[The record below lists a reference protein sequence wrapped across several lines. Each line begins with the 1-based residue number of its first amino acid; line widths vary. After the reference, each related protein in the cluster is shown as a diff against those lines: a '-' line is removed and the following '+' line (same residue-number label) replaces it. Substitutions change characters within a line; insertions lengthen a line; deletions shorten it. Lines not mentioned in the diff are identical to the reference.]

1 MNTTPNNLKE
11 VRDALK
17 KSGSVSS
24 EYMTILSRTFYAIQ
38 KQRIEA
44 GNRIAMNIRDA
55 KLTEEEAELLNA
67 HLSGELKD
75 IEKNIEKDIAS
86 ALKGMP
92 IYRQWFQKVKG
103 IGPVIAGGMIGEI
116 SDISRFDH
124 MSNLWSWSGFGIHNG
139 KADRLTKGQKAN
151 WNPNMKVLGW
161 KAGQSFIKVGG
172 YFRLQYDQFKR
183 EEIAKNQPVYYDLS
197 TIKVSDVVGYKLCA
211 PDGSGENITK
221 ENANRLIMNCGYDG
235 VRICRTDGHVNSRA
249 TRRTVKLFL
258 GLTYMEWRELEGL
271 PVHAP
276 YAGGMMGH
284 EIITPAEVLA
294 AEERLRLDA
303 KKTRKAKPN
312 EA

>member
-17 KSGSVSS
+17 NSGSASS

-92 IYRQWFQKVKG
+92 IYRQWFQKVNG

-116 SDISRFDH
+116 SNISRFDH

-183 EEIAKNQPVYYDLS
+183 EEIAKNVGWSTPVTDLAGL
-197 TIKVSDVVGYKLCA
+197 KVKIE
-211 PDGSGENITK
+211 GEFVNVTK
-221 ENANRLIMNCGYDG
+221 DNLQMIRKKTGIMAGGTLIAY
-235 VRICRTDGHVNSRA
+235 RTDGHVNSRA

-258 GLTYMEWRELEGL
+258 GLTWMKWRELEGL

-303 KKTRKAKPN
+303 KKARKAKAEPS
-312 EA
+312 E

>member
-1 MNTTPNNLKE
+1 MDTTPNNLKE

-17 KSGSVSS
+17 KSGGASS

-75 IEKNIEKDIAS
+75 IEKSIEKDIAS

-92 IYRQWFQKVKG
+92 IYRQWFQQVKG

-116 SDISRFDH
+116 SDISRFGH

-172 YFRLQYDQFKR
+172 YFRLQYDQFK
-183 EEIAKNQPVYYDLS
+183 
-197 TIKVSDVVGYKLCA
+197 
-211 PDGSGENITK
+211 
-221 ENANRLIMNCGYDG
+221 
-235 VRICRTDGHVNSRA
+235 
-249 TRRTVKLFL
+249 
-258 GLTYMEWRELEGL
+258 
-271 PVHAP
+271 
-276 YAGGMMGH
+276 
-284 EIITPAEVLA
+284 
-294 AEERLRLDA
+294 
-303 KKTRKAKPN
+303 
-312 EA
+312 

>member
-1 MNTTPNNLKE
+1 MDTTPNNLKE

-17 KSGSVSS
+17 NSGNASP

-67 HLSGELKD
+67 HMGGELKD
-75 IEKNIEKDIAS
+75 IEKSIEKDIAS
-86 ALKGMP
+86 ALKGVP
-92 IYRQWFQKVKG
+92 IYSQWFKNVTG

-124 MSNLWSWSGFGIHNG
+124 ISNLWSWSGFGIHNG

-172 YFRLQYDQFKR
+172 YFRLQYEQFKR
-183 EEIAKNQPVYYDLS
+183 EEIAKNIGWFAPLEP
-197 TIKVSDVVGYKLCA
+197 KELVGYKFG
-211 PDGSGENITK
+211 DTNITSDTVK
-221 ENANRLIMNCGYDG
+221 GFIKTAKIAGHHE
-235 VRICRTDGHVNSRA
+235 ICVCRSDGHVNSRA
-249 TRRTVKLFL
+249 IRRTIKLFL
-258 GLTYMEWRELEGL
+258 GLTWMAWREIEGL
-271 PVHAP
+271 PIHAQ
-276 YAGGMMGH
+276 YAGGMLGH
-284 EIITPAEVLA
+284 EIITPDEVLA
-294 AEERLRLDA
+294 AEERLKAAA
-303 KKTRKAKPN
+303 KNARKAKV
-312 EA
+312 EV